1 MKNLPKVVLTGV
13 LLALGLGVSGREK
26 AKDNSLLWRI
36 SNKDMKKPSYL
47 FGTMHMIC
55 PEDYVWTDA
64 MKNSLQ
70 KAEAVCFEMDL
81 DAPDMFMEIAKG
93 MMNHSGKRLKDY
105 FSEEDYAKIAKYLS
119 DTMGVD
125 IAMFEQMKPAAIQSL
140 ITEKTFNCSSPV
152 SYEVNI
158 MQEAQR
164 DKKEILGLETP
175 AEQLD
180 LFDNLPVDSVI
191 SELLTMVQ
199 GKKEHTE
206 EYTELITA
214 YKTQDLPRLNNLI
227 QKSGSKDIDLGGF
240 LDTRNEKW
248 VPRMVEQM
256 DQRSIFFAVGAGH
269 LWGDSGLITLLRKAG
284 YKVEPVK

>member
-1 MKNLPKVVLTGV
+1 MKNLSKVVLTGV
-13 LLALGLGVSGREK
+13 WLALGFGVSGREK

-55 PEDYVWTDA
+55 PDDYVWTDA
-64 MKNSLQ
+64 MKTSL
-70 KAEAVCFEMDL
+70 KTAEAVCFVMDL

-93 MMNHSGKRLKDY
+93 MLNNSGKRLKDY
-105 FSEEDYAKIAKYLS
+105 FSEEDYAKISTYLADS
-119 DTMGVD
+119 MGVD
-125 IAMFEQMKPAAIQSL
+125 ISMFEQMKPAAIQSL
-140 ITEKTFNCSSPV
+140 ITEKTFSCPSPV

-191 SELLTMVQ
+191 SELLMMVQ
-199 GKKEHTE
+199 GKDENRDD
-206 EYTELITA
+206 YAELITA

-227 QKSGSKDIDLGGF
+227 QRSASKDIDLGGF

-269 LWGDSGLITLLRKAG
+269 LWGDNGLITLLRKAG